1 MENPE
6 KLASTNNV
14 NKTSAHLQPTGGK
27 EEPNSVFYAEIVT
40 DITSRNSKHKD
51 TKQGDTENY
60 RNEQKLK
67 GEPRCKR
74 KVSYKTS
81 AVLLIDT
88 VKFGRNLGSDSGKKT
103 ST

>member
-51 TKQGDTENY
+51 TK
-60 RNEQKLK
+60 
-67 GEPRCKR
+67 
-74 KVSYKTS
+74 
-81 AVLLIDT
+81 
-88 VKFGRNLGSDSGKKT
+88 
-103 ST
+103 